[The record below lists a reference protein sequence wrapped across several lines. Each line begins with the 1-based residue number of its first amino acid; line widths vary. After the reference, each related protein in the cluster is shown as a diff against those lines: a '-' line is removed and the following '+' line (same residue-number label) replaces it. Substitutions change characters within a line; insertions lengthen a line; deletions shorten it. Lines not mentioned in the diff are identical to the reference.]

1 MIPVKV
7 YNIQKNSKFIIED
20 DLMPSIFE
28 VGKTYTFDL
37 SHASNFQTHMSITM
51 YTETLLESTEVVY
64 VGEPGIRGAKLL
76 FTPNSIGN
84 RYVYDKINGLL
95 MGSLMNPLILLRD
108 IHFYDGKQSLEEF
121 AAPQL
126 YEFGVNEDPVHVSD
140 FINGIRNITNGL
152 RLEDLACHPC
162 KIPEY
167 DITSNREVLS
177 TARILVRQIRY
188 SRKKVVRANRVLNSF
203 GQAVG
208 TPGGLGGPP
217 KNAFV

>member
-7 YNIQKNSKFIIED
+7 YNIQKSSKFIIED

-51 YTETLLESTEVVY
+51 YTETLLESTEVDY

-76 FTPNSIGN
+76 FTPKSIGN
-84 RYVYDKINGLL
+84 RYVYDKQHGLL
-95 MGSLMNPLILLRD
+95 MGSLLNPLILLKD

-121 AAPQL
+121 ATPQL
-126 YEFGVNEDPVHVSD
+126 YEFSINEDPVHVSI
-140 FINGIRNITNGL
+140 FIDGIRNITNGL

-162 KIPEY
+162 KMPEY
-167 DITSNREVLS
+167 DITNNREVLS

-188 SRKKVVRANRVLNSF
+188 SRKKVVRANRILNSF

-208 TPGGLGGPP
+208 TPGGLGGSP